1 MKPAC
6 RQAGSKKIMLAKI
19 IAFIFGS
26 IMGSF
31 LNVCIH
37 RMPLGESVVWP
48 SSHCPKCKKR
58 IPAYDNI
65 PFISYMLLKGKCRF
79 CKEKISFRYI
89 IVELLTAIMFVALFA
104 HFGLSY
110 DFFFYMIL
118 VCALIVAT
126 FIDIQHRIIPDEISL
141 GGLIVGFILNIV
153 KNFVEF
159 KQCSFEHPII
169 NPPPALDSFLGI
181 LIGGGIIYYT
191 GKLFDWVWFKKLKR
205 PPIQGET
212 ESMGGGDVKLLAMI
226 GAFLG
231 WQKAIL
237 TFFLAP
243 LLGVVFAIKNL
254 RIKIINISVKKDQD
268 VSYGP
273 SLHIKIFNTVTV
285 VYFKEHLM
293 SYGPF
298 LSLAAI
304 LSLFWAD
311 KIIGLFFLR

>member
-1 MKPAC
+1 M
-6 RQAGSKKIMLAKI
+6 IAKI

-31 LNVCIH
+31 LNVCIY

-65 PFISYMLLKGKCRF
+65 PFISYILLKGKCRF

-89 IVELLTAIMFVALFA
+89 IVEFITAMMFVMLFSYY
-104 HFGLSY
+104 GLSY

-126 FIDIQHRIIPDEISL
+126 FIDIQHRIIPDEISV
-141 GGLIVGFILNIV
+141 GGIIVGFILNSIKGV
-153 KNFVEF
+153 NL
-159 KQCSFEHPII
+159 SPITYHLSPMI
-169 NPPPALDSFLGI
+169 NSFLGI
-181 LIGGGIIYYT
+181 IIGGGIIYLT
-191 GKLFDWVWFKKLKR
+191 GKIFDLIYFKLLKR

-231 WQKAIL
+231 WQKAVM
-237 TFFLAP
+237 TFLLAP
-243 LLGVVFAIKNL
+243 FFGAVIGVINL
-254 RIKIINISVKKDQD
+254 IVKKDHTI
-268 VSYGP
+268 P
-273 SLHIKIFNTVTV
+273 
-285 VYFKEHLM
+285 
-293 SYGPF
+293 YGPF

-311 KIIGLFFLR
+311 KIIGLFLLR